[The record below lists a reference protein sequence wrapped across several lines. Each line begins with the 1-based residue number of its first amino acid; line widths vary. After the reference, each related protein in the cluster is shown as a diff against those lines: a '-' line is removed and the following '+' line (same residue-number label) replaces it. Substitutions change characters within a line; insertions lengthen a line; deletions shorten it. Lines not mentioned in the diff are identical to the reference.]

1 MWNNSKSVVLSSVL
15 VKVCLVLSVV
25 AAFFFPTIVRL
36 YVANLEHA
44 TVFVPLLIMLY
55 LLLLPAWFALF
66 KLNKLLTNI
75 SKGKV
80 FVNENTANLR
90 ALSYCCFA
98 AAFIFALSIVFWPF
112 YGSVAF
118 FVTAFIGL
126 ILRVVKNVFA
136 IAVELR
142 EENDA
147 VI

>member
-1 MWNNSKSVVLSSVL
+1 MWNNSKSVILSSIL
-15 VKVCLVLSVV
+15 VKVCLVLSVA
-25 AAFFFPTIVRL
+25 AAFFFPAFARWFE
-36 YVANLEHA
+36 VASRR
-44 TVFVPLLIMLY
+44 VPLLIMLY

-66 KLNKLLTNI
+66 KLNNLLSNI

-80 FVNENTANLR
+80 FVSENMTNLR
-90 ALSYCCFA
+90 VLSYCCFA
-98 AAFIFALSIVFWPF
+98 AAIIFVPFIFFWPF
-112 YGSVAF
+112 SGLIAF

-126 ILRVVKNVFA
+126 IIRVVKNVFA